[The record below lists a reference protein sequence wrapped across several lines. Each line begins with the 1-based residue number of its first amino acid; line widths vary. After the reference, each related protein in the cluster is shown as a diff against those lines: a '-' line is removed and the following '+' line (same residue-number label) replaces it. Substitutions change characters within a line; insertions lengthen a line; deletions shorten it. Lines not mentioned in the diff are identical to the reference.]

1 MFVLKLSCI
10 QTIFY
15 RQFIKFLTYSFIRK
29 PTGCPEPLTLLKNL
43 QRLKNMSECK
53 EQMQN
58 PADF

>member
-1 MFVLKLSCI
+1 MKCLLKLSGI
-10 QTIFY
+10 QTVFY
-15 RQFIKFLTYSFIRK
+15 RQFIKTFL
-29 PTGCPEPLTLLKNL
+29 PTHLLENLQAVLTLLKNL